1 MRNSWFVLLLVL
13 LPLATR
19 AQAPKGLELAGLVR
33 QVHQAAGQELPAP
46 LLREARRS
54 LGTAKKAFGQAPGS
68 LYLLTRVLN
77 ESAIPELVVVA
88 VEAWQGPVLRGR
100 IVRTVAGRTA
110 ATAPVEFDEAA
121 VQDWLL
127 LSPDGRET
135 GNRLGRFWDLE
146 ERLAERG
153 E

>member
-1 MRNSWFVLLLVL
+1 MRNLWFVLLLVL

-19 AQAPKGLELAGLVR
+19 AQVTECPELARLVR
-33 QVHQAAGQELPAP
+33 QVSQAADQELPAP

-54 LGTAKKAFGQAPGS
+54 LGTAKQAFGQAQGR
-68 LYLLTRVLN
+68 LYVLARVLN
-77 ESAIPELVVVA
+77 ESATPELVVVA
-88 VEAWQGPVLRGR
+88 ADAWQGTSLRGR
-100 IVRTVAGRTA
+100 IVRTANGRTA

-127 LSPDGRET
+127 LYPGGRET
-135 GNRLGRFWDLE
+135 GNHLGRFWDLE
-146 ERLAERG
+146 ERLARRG